1 MNAPS
6 NSGGLQASLDA
17 VSAKA
22 EPAPALREQ
31 ETPLRRKPSGIGR
44 RWPVPIA
51 MIQTG
56 NAAPHLFDS
65 WEQVSEKIHAAEDI
79 RIFLD
84 FDGTLVRY
92 YDRPEDVKLTS
103 KCRRI
108 LERLSR
114 HRRVHLAI
122 VSGRRN
128 AALRKYVRVPRLKL
142 LGLFGWEKRGRP
154 ALPRKRRVALRRL
167 RSALAPLPESFPGI
181 HLEDKGISLA
191 VHFRGTT
198 PETQRSVRTRI
209 RGLLKGIRCPFRVIQ
224 SNHACEIVPRQVEGK
239 GVAMREFT
247 RGLRK
252 PFLPIYVGDDL
263 TDEPAFLALRRGI
276 TVRVGLVSRTK
287 ARFRLRNPEEVSAFL
302 ERLEE
307 ELS

>member
-1 MNAPS
+1 MNARS
-6 NSGGLQASLDA
+6 NSGRLQVADAPLARQRSAASGNPPLWRR
-17 VSAKA
+17 
-22 EPAPALREQ
+22 PAAFAMTQTRN
-31 ETPLRRKPSGIGR
+31 
-44 RWPVPIA
+44 IA
-51 MIQTG
+51 S
-56 NAAPHLFDS
+56 HLFDS
-65 WEQVSEKIHAAEDI
+65 WEHVSKRVRAAIDI

-92 YDRPEDVKLTS
+92 HDRPEDVKLSS

-108 LERLSR
+108 LEKLSG

-128 AALRKYVRVPRLKL
+128 AALRKYIQVPHMKL
-142 LGLFGWEKRGRP
+142 LGLFGWEKTGRP
-154 ALPRKRRVALRRL
+154 ALPRETRVALRRL
-167 RSALAPLPESFPGI
+167 RSVLAPLPALFPGI
-181 HLEDKGISLA
+181 RVEDKGICVA
-191 VHFRGTT
+191 VHFRGAS
-198 PETQRSVRTRI
+198 PEAQRCVQTWIRGLPTRI
-209 RGLLKGIRCPFRVIQ
+209 RRPFRVIQ
-224 SNHACEIVPRQVEGK
+224 SNHAWEIVPRQVKGK

-247 RGLRK
+247 RGVRT

-276 TVRVGLVSRTK
+276 TVRVAPVSRTN
-287 ARFRLRNPEEVSAFL
+287 ARFRLRNPEEVCAFL

>member
-1 MNAPS
+1 MNARS
-6 NSGGLQASLDA
+6 NSGVLQVADAPLARQRSAASGNPPLWRR
-17 VSAKA
+17 
-22 EPAPALREQ
+22 PAP
-31 ETPLRRKPSGIGR
+31 
-44 RWPVPIA
+44 VA
-51 MIQTG
+51 MTQTR
-56 NAAPHLFDS
+56 NATSHLFDS
-65 WEQVSEKIHAAEDI
+65 WEHVSKRVRAAIDI

-92 YDRPEDVKLTS
+92 YDRPEDVKLSS

-108 LERLSR
+108 LEKLSR

-128 AALRKYVRVPRLKL
+128 AALRKYVRVPHMKL
-142 LGLFGWEKRGRP
+142 LGLFGWEKRGRT
-154 ALPRKRRVALRRL
+154 ALPRKTKVALRRL
-167 RSALAPLPESFPGI
+167 RSALAPMPESFLGI
-181 HLEDKGISLA
+181 HVENKGISLA
-191 VHFRGTT
+191 VHFRGTS

-209 RGLLKGIRCPFRVIQ
+209 RGLLKRIRCPFRVIQ
-224 SNHACEIVPRQVEGK
+224 SNHACEIVPRQVKGK
-239 GVAMREFT
+239 GVAMREFASD
-247 RGLRK
+247 LRK

-276 TVRVGLVSRTK
+276 TVRVGPVSRTN